1 VAKELGDGLFTVNCE
16 TDFAKEFS
24 WAALGVHGTVLADR
38 EALDSPRV
46 RAAAGP
52 GNALA
57 YHAAHEFGGDVSA
70 LPAGQVWLDTIN
82 ETPSKERLLAIRD
95 HHLIGPQ
102 RGRRSG
108 CPPTV
113 MPRPGRRRRSTS
125 SCPGRV

>member
-1 VAKELGDGLFTVNCE
+1 MAKELGDGLFTVNGE

-24 WAALGVHGTVLADR
+24 WAALGVHGTVLTDR

-82 ETPSKERLLAIRD
+82 ETPSKERHLAIHD
-95 HHLIGPQ
+95 HHLIGLSEADQPPGPPAA
-102 RGRRSG
+102 GRPSRT
-108 CPPTV
+108 PH
-113 MPRPGRRRRSTS
+113 
-125 SCPGRV
+125 